1 MAQSPR
7 TSRTTTA
14 STTRS
19 RSGTASSKAAPKT
32 RAQAPK
38 KTAATS
44 AAGEAPVELRRQWIA
59 EAAYYIAERRG
70 FAGGSTEDDWRQ
82 AEAEIDRL
90 LAGSGR

>member
-32 RAQAPK
+32 RAQSP
-38 KTAATS
+38 KTAARP
-44 AAGEAPVELRRQWIA
+44 AGGEAPVELRRQWIA

-70 FAGGSTEDDWRQ
+70 FEGGSAEDDWRQ